1 MIGSRLVAPGEGTR
15 FDMIDGA
22 HVLKAGVEETGSGF
36 EVFEVAATRAP
47 AVPPHTAP
55 WHGVLYVLAGEL
67 RVEVDGD
74 MHDLVPG
81 ATVTLPA
88 GIPNTFTVTS
98 DTARFLAVTAGTG
111 ASRFFADFARSV
123 QADRPVRDLMPDI
136 QSVTRRHGVSIVPTA

>member
-1 MIGSRLVAPGEGTR
+1 
-15 FDMIDGA
+15 
-22 HVLKAGVEETGSGF
+22 
-36 EVFEVAATRAP
+36 
-47 AVPPHTAP
+47 
-55 WHGVLYVLAGEL
+55 VLYVLAGEL

>member
-67 RVEVDGD
+67 RVEVDGA
-74 MHDLVPG
+74 MHDLVP
-81 ATVTLPA
+81 A
-88 GIPNTFTVTS
+88 VTS
-98 DTARFLAVTAGTG
+98 GTG